1 MCFGNIE
8 RKAAMARKRAAGF
21 DNQREQIIEQA
32 AALFAR
38 NGFVG
43 TSMNEVALACG
54 LSKAALYH
62 YVSDK
67 YELLMY
73 ICEGH
78 IERLCALVEEVGQ
91 QDLEPEPRL
100 RLMVERFVEEY
111 ADAQNEHRVLTEDV
125 RFLEP
130 KDQKRILAGERKV
143 VDAMAQAMVG
153 VRPELAESSMAKPIT
168 MLLFGMINW
177 MFMWLKPEGKLT
189 HERMAVVVSDLLF
202 GGIGAV
208 GLDDM
213 KRKKK

>member
-1 MCFGNIE
+1 
-8 RKAAMARKRAAGF
+8 MARKRAAGF
-21 DNQREQIIEQA
+21 DNQREQIIEHA
-32 AALFAR
+32 ATLFAR

-43 TSMNEVALACG
+43 TSMNEVAVACG

-153 VRPELAESSMAKPIT
+153 VRPELADSNMAKPIT

-177 MFMWLKPEGKLT
+177 MFMWLKPDGKLT

-213 KRKKK
+213 ERKKK